1 MCGFKINANI
11 NATNTVV
18 ERLISLPEY
27 LPYPWDKEKKQIFF
41 EVLGIGPRC
50 SGMLASDLPLNYT
63 PTLKRILIADMP

>member
-27 LPYPWDKEKKQIFF
+27 LPYPWDKEKKKQFF
-41 EVLGIGPRC
+41 LRFWGLDPGAQAC
-50 SGMLASDLPLNYT
+50 
-63 PTLKRILIADMP
+63 